1 MGMCFSL
8 CSPLITKE
16 IAESIPDAIED
27 VSPAISSLDTGS
39 LSPVSLRTISSD
51 SSFSTIAP
59 LTADELDRL
68 LYGNTE
74 WYDRQLKKRKEEKWP
89 RISVMIL
96 CECCHSAKVWN
107 DIRIWTMKS
116 QQECHSTIWPQQLW
130 PYRRSFEERICISN
144 AYRNG
149 HGCQVFFHLLHTTC
163 LHFTFFKHSVT
174 FDTPTQKGTS
184 VTVASTKAHSL
195 PFLSV

>member
-1 MGMCFSL
+1 MCFSL

-74 WYDRQLKKRKEEKWP
+74 
-89 RISVMIL
+89 
-96 CECCHSAKVWN
+96 
-107 DIRIWTMKS
+107 
-116 QQECHSTIWPQQLW
+116 
-130 PYRRSFEERICISN
+130 
-144 AYRNG
+144 
-149 HGCQVFFHLLHTTC
+149 
-163 LHFTFFKHSVT
+163 
-174 FDTPTQKGTS
+174 
-184 VTVASTKAHSL
+184 
-195 PFLSV
+195 